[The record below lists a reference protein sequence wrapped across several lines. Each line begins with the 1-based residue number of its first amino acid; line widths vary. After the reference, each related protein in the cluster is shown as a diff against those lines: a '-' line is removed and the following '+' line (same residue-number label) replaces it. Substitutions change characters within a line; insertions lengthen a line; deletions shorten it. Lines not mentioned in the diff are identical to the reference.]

1 IFRHWSIRAVY
12 VIRIT
17 VPRLIITK
25 RQVRKEERKWG
36 VESRMVE
43 EEGDPMK
50 VVVAVDEEAE

>member
-1 IFRHWSIRAVY
+1 VY

-25 RQVRKEERKWG
+25 RQVRKDEKKWG

-43 EEGDPMK
+43 EEEDRMK
-50 VVVAVDEEAE
+50 IVVVVDEEAE